1 MIRAGLTDWSTDRA
15 SILLGLVLCLP
26 CASVSLVFRMLCVF
40 KFFCYILH
48 CLLVRMAIGWD
59 RQLVRS
65 ARFLRQM
72 QETTHILCAQHADQ
86 RAHAQSMQ
94 AL

>member
-1 MIRAGLTDWSTDRA
+1 
-15 SILLGLVLCLP
+15 
-26 CASVSLVFRMLCVF
+26 
-40 KFFCYILH
+40 
-48 CLLVRMAIGWD
+48 
-59 RQLVRS
+59 
-65 ARFLRQM
+65 M